1 MRAPPLDV
9 VLSWPPPD
17 YDAPFKNAPAGIS
30 ISVFLMVIVTAI
42 LGIRIYTRKYIT
54 RGFGPDD
61 ILIIFA
67 YIPCLGFS
75 ISGMIAQV
83 YYGWGKDLWN
93 VRPAIYKSALQS
105 AFGAYTLFGTA
116 TTLIKLSMLAMTY
129 RLACTASKT
138 FKRIVVGCM
147 ILVGANGICFLL
159 VTWLQCRPLHLY
171 WTISHEKQNCID
183 EPAHLLAAG
192 TINTVTDLLVVI
204 LPLVIFIKLQGPNS
218 MLSRRQVFIVNIL
231 FAAGFFATIAG
242 AVRTYVTWRMTSA
255 PDFNI
260 THWFWLTWLSS
271 MIEIYVGIIAASVP
285 ATKPFMAQ
293 YVPMLLGATKFT
305 NSPTCVSRTDR
316 YALPASLSHTKNG
329 YVRDD
334 SYDLPFYES
343 ISTVTLPAQ
352 QVATTSSFNT
362 TEEETTLQST
372 IELLQLEIMSFPIIH
387 INGYPGTG
395 KLTIARKLVDL
406 LLPYNGKLVHNH
418 LLIDPV
424 GAILPRSSPDYQHVR
439 RALRSV
445 IFVVTSDT
453 ANASESVFVFTDFQS
468 DDNIGRS
475 VIAEY
480 RDMVAR
486 RRCIF
491 VPITVTCSKD
501 ENLRRLSSSER
512 IVHGKLADTE
522 MVTHLRDHSLIHQ
535 WSKDDPLHMELDIT
549 ELKTNESARV
559 IFEHVLRVCKELDR
573 S

>member
-343 ISTVTLPAQ
+343 ISTVSKVGPTIYNSP
-352 QVATTSSFNT
+352 TTDSLSAPNGL
-362 TEEETTLQST
+362 EEGSKFDEHTYSYKSYAA
-372 IELLQLEIMSFPIIH
+372 IESLT
-387 INGYPGTG
+387 YPQRM
-395 KLTIARKLVDL
+395 KF
-406 LLPYNGKLVHNH
+406 Y
-418 LLIDPV
+418 
-424 GAILPRSSPDYQHVR
+424 
-439 RALRSV
+439 
-445 IFVVTSDT
+445 
-453 ANASESVFVFTDFQS
+453 
-468 DDNIGRS
+468 
-475 VIAEY
+475 
-480 RDMVAR
+480 
-486 RRCIF
+486 
-491 VPITVTCSKD
+491 
-501 ENLRRLSSSER
+501 
-512 IVHGKLADTE
+512 
-522 MVTHLRDHSLIHQ
+522 
-535 WSKDDPLHMELDIT
+535 
-549 ELKTNESARV
+549 
-559 IFEHVLRVCKELDR
+559 
-573 S
+573 